1 MRQGRTEEGFRLVDE
16 TMVAVT
22 TGELS
27 PIVAGIVY
35 CNTIAFCQEAHEV
48 RRAREWTNAL
58 TEWCDRQPDMVAH
71 TGVCLVH
78 RAEVMQ
84 LQGPGGPLWK
94 RCSKP
99 VSASAKVC

>member
-1 MRQGRTEEGFRLVDE
+1 MQGRTEEGFRLVDE

-35 CNTIAFCQEAHEV
+35 CNTIAFCQQAHEA
-48 RRAREWTNAL
+48 RRAREWTTAL

-71 TGVCLVH
+71 TACAWCTAPRSCSS
-78 RAEVMQ
+78 RA
-84 LQGPGGPLWK
+84 PGGLLWR
-94 RCSKP
+94 RCSEP
-99 VSASAKVC
+99 VSASAAAC